1 MSTEIRGDA
10 RNNEREVGRA
20 AVERWR
26 TTAEVLAG
34 VRRRPGRTR
43 VELARDL
50 NLASAS
56 ATEITGRL
64 RELGWIAEQRAPSTG
79 RGRPTT
85 VVTVAPDGPVVV
97 GVDVRYED
105 WRAGVARLDGA
116 PIAVRT
122 GRHPR
127 RDADT
132 VVATL
137 REVVAEL
144 VRGSPGP
151 VVAAGIAVAATVVDD
166 RLAQG
171 AGQGWSPLEPH
182 RIAESTGLPI
192 VVGNDATLAGVAEA
206 RAGAAA
212 GAGTALFLTVEVGI
226 GGALVVDGRPQ
237 SGALGAAGE
246 YGHLPFGDPAR
257 RCPCGAWGCW
267 NLEVDGRALA
277 RRMDEPEPADP
288 YSHAVHVLDRA
299 AGGDPGARTAV
310 GHVASRLARGVA
322 GLVNAHDPDVTV
334 LGGLGPALRAAAAP
348 EFDRA
353 YSEGLMAF
361 RREVPPPV
369 RDAAHGPDA
378 TLRGALAIA
387 LDEATSPAGLA
398 RLSDRG

>member
-10 RNNEREVGRA
+10 RNNDREVGRA

-26 TTAEVLAG
+26 TTAEVLGA
-34 VRRRPGRTR
+34 VRRRPGLTR
-43 VELARDL
+43 VELAREMG
-50 NLASAS
+50 LASAS

-97 GVDVRYED
+97 AVDVRYED
-105 WRAGVARLDGA
+105 WRATLARLDGA

-122 GRHPR
+122 GRHPLR
-127 RDADT
+127 EPDT
-132 VVATL
+132 VVETL
-137 REVVAEL
+137 REVVAAL

-151 VVAAGIAVAATVVDD
+151 VVGVGIAVAATVVDD
-166 RLAQG
+166 HPTRG
-171 AGQGWSPLEPH
+171 SDHGWAPVEPD
-182 RIAESTGLPI
+182 RIVEGTGLPV
-192 VVGNDATLAGVAEA
+192 VVGNDATLAGVAEV
-206 RAGAAA
+206 RDGAAA

-226 GGALVVDGRPQ
+226 GGALVVGGHPL
-237 SGALGAAGE
+237 SGAHGAAGE
-246 YGHLPFGDPAR
+246 YGHLPFGDPGR
-257 RCPCGAWGCW
+257 RCPCGARGCW

-277 RRMDEPEPADP
+277 RRLREPEPVDP
-288 YSHAVHVLDRA
+288 YSHAVHVVDRA
-299 AGGDPGARTAV
+299 ARGEPAAREAV

-334 LGGLGPALRAAAAP
+334 LGGLGPALRAAAGP
-348 EFDRA
+348 EFDDA

-361 RREVPPPV
+361 RRDAPPPV
-369 RDAAHGPDA
+369 RDAAHGTDA
-378 TLRGALAIA
+378 TLRGAIAIA

-398 RLSDRG
+398 RLAERG